1 MGKSF
6 IGLCLTLSF
15 AMASNTGQVKGK
27 VIDEDGEVLVG
38 VNVVLEKTELGAATD
53 LKGEFIVPFVPVG
66 MHTITASYL
75 GYNTV
80 SKSNTI
86 VFSDQTV
93 FVNFTLSPA
102 VITMEPIVV
111 NAERP
116 LVIKTQTQTQRTIT
130 GDDIDMM
137 PISDIN
143 EIITLQAGVSTS
155 ERGIHVR
162 GGRDTE
168 IAYYVDGILTK
179 APHYGHQ
186 SVKMNKQAV
195 EEIAITTG
203 GFDAEYGEALS
214 GIVSIVTREGAAKP
228 SGRFRYT
235 TDEIFTLD
243 KINYGY
249 NLYEISLG
257 GGALEKSRFRYF
269 ISGEAL
275 ITDAFE
281 PAKYKIQSE
290 RFDYKLDGK
299 LSYRLPG
306 AKGKVTL
313 SGFYSREQFAHYK
326 DIWGDLSFIYNLERN
341 TAETLKNYLASV
353 TFNYMLTKNTVLE
366 SKLGYTKST
375 RFYAVRDLEA
385 EAAANRQW
393 YDDYIFKANYFPEL
407 LMEMEDDSL
416 IKLYLVDSM
425 MNYYEEWSKYNAA
438 SLRNNPFGATG
449 FYYTVGDNRLWRYL
463 YNRDY
468 QGIFS
473 ITKSIAK
480 IHEVKSGVSLMS
492 QNVGWF
498 DNNLPWARIPFWD
511 IYEKN
516 PLKIAVYL
524 QDRVDFEGIICRIG
538 LRYDYFDSKASGLNN
553 PSDMNDTTMV
563 QYPAKWRFSPRLGFS
578 MPITERSKL
587 RFNYGHFFQAP
598 TAHNL
603 YRSTNPIVVW
613 LLLHRYNSVLGNPD
627 LTVEKTIAYE
637 LGYENQISD
646 AFAFGFVAYYKDIYD
661 LIQTRRVLSQPYPY
675 YQVTNVDYGNVKGI
689 ELTIKK
695 KILDYW
701 HFDLSYTLQFAKG
714 TASYAWQHYYDV
726 YSEEPDPVT
735 GEYPLPRI
743 DFWLDFDERHIVN
756 SSVGIMFPDDFY
768 LSPLRDF
775 STDFI
780 ISYHSG
786 FPYTAIDSKGKAL
799 GDQNSARLP
808 GYINA
813 DANIV
818 RKISILGV
826 KFSLFSQIY
835 NLFDTEQVISVY
847 STTGKPDDDGGKASI
862 QVQDFSTIP
871 LSSAYYTPQAD
882 YDHDGL
888 NSPPELCGEYIDA
901 RRVYYNN
908 PYHWKQGF
916 RIRVGVGFDF

>member
-1 MGKSF
+1 MRKCF
-6 IGLCLTLSF
+6 AGLCLSF
-15 AMASNTGQVKGK
+15 CFMMASNTGQIKGK
-27 VIDEDGEVLVG
+27 VIDQDGEALIG
-38 VNVVLEKTELGAATD
+38 VNVVIEKTEMGAATD
-53 LKGEFIVPFVPVG
+53 LEGEFIVPFVPVG
-66 MHTITASYL
+66 IHTITASYL

-80 SKSNTI
+80 SQIN
-86 VFSDQTV
+86 VVVVSDQTV
-93 FVNFTLSPA
+93 LVNFTLSTA
-102 VITMEPIVV
+102 VITMEPIIV
-111 NAERP
+111 NAEKP
-116 LVIKTQTQTQRTIT
+116 LVIKTQTQTQRAIT
-130 GDDIDMM
+130 GEEIDMM

-155 ERGIHVR
+155 ERGIHIR

-168 IAYYVDGILTK
+168 IAYYIDGILTK
-179 APHYGHQ
+179 SPHYGHQ
-186 SVKMNKQAV
+186 SVKINKQAV

-214 GIVSIVTREGAAKP
+214 GIVSIVTREGSAKP

-235 TDEIFTLD
+235 TDEIFVSD
-243 KINYGY
+243 KLNYGY

-257 GGALEKSRFRYF
+257 GGALNKSRFRYF
-269 ISGEAL
+269 VSGEAL

-281 PAKYKIQSE
+281 AAKYRICSE

-306 AKGKVTL
+306 AKGKVTF

-326 DIWGDLSFIYNLERN
+326 DIWGDLSFIYHLDHN
-341 TAETLKNYLASV
+341 TSETLKNSLASV
-353 TFNYMLTKNTVLE
+353 TFNYMLTENTVIE

-385 EAAANRQW
+385 EAAANRRW
-393 YDDYIFKANYFPEL
+393 YDDYIFKANHFPEL
-407 LMEMEDDSL
+407 LMETEDDSL
-416 IKLYLVDSM
+416 AKLYLVDSM
-425 MNYYEEWSKYNAA
+425 MNHYEEWSKRSAA

-463 YNRDY
+463 YSRDY

-473 ITKSIAK
+473 ITKAIAK
-480 IHEVKSGVSLMS
+480 VHEVKTGLSLMS

-516 PLKIAVYL
+516 PLKIAAYL
-524 QDRVDFEGIICRIG
+524 QDRIDFEGIICRIG
-538 LRYDYFDSKASGLNN
+538 LRFDYFDSKASGLNN
-553 PSDMNDTTMV
+553 PSDMNDTTMTY
-563 QYPAKWRFSPRLGFS
+563 YPPKWRFSPRLGFS
-578 MPITERSKL
+578 LPITERSKL

-603 YRSTNPIVVW
+603 YRSTNPVVVW

-627 LTVEKTIAYE
+627 LTVEKTISYE
-637 LGYENQISD
+637 LGYENQTSD
-646 AFAFGFVAYYKDIYD
+646 AFAFGLVAYYKDIYD
-661 LIQTRRVLSQPYPY
+661 LIQTRRILSQPYPY
-675 YQVTNVDYGNVKGI
+675 YQVMNVDYGNVKGF
-689 ELTIKK
+689 EFTIKK
-695 KILDYW
+695 RLLDYW
-701 HFDLSYTLQFAKG
+701 RFDLSYTLQFARG
-714 TASYAWQHYYDV
+714 TASYAWEHYYDV
-726 YSEEPDPVT
+726 YVGGPDPRT
-735 GEYPLPRI
+735 GEYALPRI
-743 DFWLDFDERHIVN
+743 DFWLAFDERHIVN
-756 SSVGIMFPDDFY
+756 SSFGIKLPDDFF
-768 LSPLRDF
+768 LRPLKGF

-786 FPYTAIDSKGKAL
+786 FPYTPTDSKGKTL

-808 GYINA
+808 GYVNV

-818 RKISILGV
+818 KKISIMGV
-826 KFSLFSQIY
+826 KFSLFTQIY
-835 NLFDTEQVISVY
+835 NLFDTEQIISVY
-847 STTGKPDDDGGKASI
+847 STTGKPDDDGGELSI
-862 QVQDFSTIP
+862 QVQAFSSIP

-901 RRVYYNN
+901 RRVFYNN
-908 PYHWKQGF
+908 PYNWKQGF
-916 RIRVGVGFDF
+916 RIRAGIGFQF

>member
-1 MGKSF
+1 MKRCFIAVWVTFSF
-6 IGLCLTLSF
+6 I
-15 AMASNTGQVKGK
+15 MASNTGQVKGK
-27 VIDEDGEVLVG
+27 VIDEDGEALVG
-38 VNVVLEKTELGAATD
+38 VNVVIEKTELGAATD
-53 LKGEFIVPFVPVG
+53 LEGEFIVPFVPVG

-80 SKSNTI
+80 SKSNAI

-111 NAERP
+111 KAERP

-168 IAYYVDGILTK
+168 IAYYIDGILTK

-186 SVKMNKQAV
+186 SVKINKQAV

-214 GIVSIVTREGAAKP
+214 GIVSIITREGSAKP

-235 TDEIFTLD
+235 TDEVFTSD

-257 GGALEKSRFRYF
+257 GGALDKSRFRYF
-269 ISGEAL
+269 VSGEAL

-281 PAKYKIQSE
+281 AAKYKIQSE
-290 RFDYKLDGK
+290 RFDYKVNGK

-366 SKLGYTKST
+366 SKLGYTKSI

-393 YDDYIFKANYFPEL
+393 YDDYIFKANHFPEL

-416 IKLYLVDSM
+416 TKLYLVDSM

-468 QGIFS
+468 QGVFS

-553 PSDMNDTTMV
+553 PSDMNDTTLV

-661 LIQTRRVLSQPYPY
+661 LIQTRRVLAQPYPY

-689 ELTIKK
+689 EFTIKK
-695 KILDYW
+695 KMLDYW
-701 HFDLSYTLQFAKG
+701 RFDLSYTLQFAKG

-726 YSEEPDPVT
+726 YVGGPDPIS
-735 GEYPLPRI
+735 GEYALPRI

-756 SSVGIMFPDDFY
+756 SSVGIMLPDDFY

-786 FPYTAIDSKGKAL
+786 FPYTPEDLKGKKL

-808 GYINA
+808 GYINV

-818 RKISILGV
+818 RKISIMGV
-826 KFSLFSQIY
+826 KFSLFAQLY
-835 NLFDTEQVISVY
+835 NLFDTEQVTSVY
-847 STTGKPDDDGGKASI
+847 STTGKPDDDGGEASI

-882 YDHDGL
+882 YDHNGL

-916 RIRVGVGFDF
+916 RIRVGIGLDF